1 MISIVLE
8 NNDLTEAFFQLVR
21 SGYEPKI
28 TFQAGIITGLKLKL
42 NKIYDIKLK
51 IWLKRLLMDV

>member
-28 TFQAGIITGLKLKL
+28 TFQAGIITGIKLKL
-42 NKIYDIKLK
+42 NKIIYDIKLK
-51 IWLKRLLMDV
+51 I